1 MNRKTGR
8 TDWLELAVGI
18 LLILLGLFTFVSPG
32 SILTGLVMIYG
43 VIAMIT
49 GIADIVLYVKVGRHM
64 GLGPTVSLVAGVFSV
79 MVGVMLLIYPGTAEW
94 VISIMLPVWFIAHCV
109 SRLAHIGMLRK
120 EMGKG
125 FAVSMAVLNAAGLL
139 LGVAMLLDPVL
150 SLISLGYIIGFCL
163 IFLGAESVARAFE
176 RRKYL

>member
-8 TDWLELAVGI
+8 PDWLELAVGI
-18 LLILLGLFTFVSPG
+18 LLILLGIFTFV
-32 SILTGLVMIYG
+32 
-43 VIAMIT
+43 
-49 GIADIVLYVKVGRHM
+49 
-64 GLGPTVSLVAGVFSV
+64 SV

-125 FAVSMAVLNAAGLL
+125 FAVSMALLNAAGLL

-163 IFLGAESVARAFE
+163 ILLGAESVARAFE